1 MGTTGKQ
8 GRRRTRDTYRRVIG
22 LTGPLLPCVSFLGR
36 LPTATVQFG
45 SVLLVARTS
54 GSLGAAGLTGGA
66 LALGQVAGGPL
77 VGRLADRHG
86 QRPVVLALSLANGL
100 AVAALVTGALAGLPA
115 PVLALL
121 GAAAGVT
128 VPLVGPL
135 ARARL
140 IALARRAGVPESVVG
155 AALSFESTLDE
166 LSFVLGPALVGLAAV
181 LAHPAYAMAG
191 AAALVALCGSAFAL
205 HPTARA
211 TTPAP
216 EQPDPPPSARED
228 SHPDA
233 ASSPARVGP
242 HPDRGA
248 AAVRVEL
255 CPDCGVASAR
265 EESCPDGG
273 VPSARAEPRPDR
285 EVAPACVGP
294 HPDRGAAAVRVG
306 LCPDCGVASARE
318 ESCSDGGVTSARA
331 EPRPD
336 GEVAP
341 APLETHPGREVAP
354 ARGEPRPD
362 PGPAPARGE
371 PRPGPAPAPARVKRR
386 PDGVPAP
393 PRVPPGADRGRIGAG
408 RGQARVGRWRARGGR
423 WRAGAGRWRGG
434 RSPWPRCVPALLGA
448 LALQGAMFG
457 ACQAGI
463 AALTGR
469 LGQAEQAGLVY
480 AAMGVMS
487 AVAGLAMAAVPERV
501 GARTRWRLATGAA
514 LALSLPLPG
523 TTGLPGLYAVV
534 TVLGVAYAPHLITV
548 FGLLER
554 AVAPSRL
561 AEAMGLATSALVG
574 GQALA
579 VAGTGRLAESHG
591 PWTAFTAASTAAGLA
606 FVLALTVRPTTYAS
620 GPENALHARV
630 RDTQPH

>member
-273 VPSARAEPRPDR
+273 V
-285 EVAPACVGP
+285 
-294 HPDRGAAAVRVG
+294 
-306 LCPDCGVASARE
+306 
-318 ESCSDGGVTSARA
+318 TSARA

-336 GEVAP
+336 HEVAP
-341 APLETHPGREVAP
+341 APLETHPDPGPAP
-354 ARGEPRPD
+354 APGEPCPD